1 MTGEEEQFLPPSD
14 TGDLEPGVRYEL
26 SPDGYVRIIYVT
38 EERRHGETWEA
49 LSVELAARNRH
60 LFSLPYFF
68 EADVKWTGPHTFV
81 MLAGVAYKAGSVR
94 VDVDVD
100 ADGGKGRC
108 VIAET
113 GQSVCFRD
121 AERLIARAYERH
133 ATYPAPRPDPLPPG
147 LVPEAHRHSTPSRP
161 ATSLRD
167 WILGLL
173 GAAVVIAGLGAG
185 VYVWNEK
192 GPQGGPEEPRYPPA
206 PKMKTVDAPKPAP
219 SE

>member
-1 MTGEEEQFLPPSD
+1 MTGEEETFLPPSE
-14 TGDLEPGVRYEL
+14 TGALESGVRYEL
-26 SPDGYVRIIYVT
+26 SPDGHVRIVYVT

-60 LFSLPYFF
+60 LFALPYFF

-81 MLAGVAYKAGSVR
+81 MFAGLAYKAGSVR

-113 GQSVCFRD
+113 GQSVRFRD
-121 AERLIARAYERH
+121 AERLIERAYERH
-133 ATYPAPRPDPLPPG
+133 ATYPEPWPDQPPPG
-147 LVPEAHRHSTPSRP
+147 VEYEPPRHSTPSRP
-161 ATSLRD
+161 ATSLKD

-173 GAAVVIAGLGAG
+173 GAAAIIAGLAAG
-185 VYVWNEK
+185 VYMWNEMRPK
-192 GPQGGPEEPRYPPA
+192 GEPDEPRYPPA
-206 PKMKTVDAPKPAP
+206 PKMKTVAAPKPEP